1 MIDRIFFTT
10 GPAAGADGSA
20 TATGYSPHVS
30 GKVLAVY
37 VDYQDSPPGATTD
50 FTLADE
56 GDPAAEAIVNLAN
69 QATDI
74 KLYPRRLLETN
85 DGTDLTYDGTRK
97 VYGEYIVHGR
107 LKATIAQ
114 ANAADYCDITVWMET
129 L

>member
-1 MIDRIFFTT
+1 MIDRIQFST
-10 GPAAGADGSA
+10 GAAAGADGAA
-20 TATGYSPHVS
+20 TATGYSAPVS
-30 GKVLAVY
+30 GRVAAVY

-56 GDPAAEAIVNLAN
+56 GDPAAEAIVSLAN

-74 KLYPRRLLETN
+74 KLYPRRLLEAN

-97 VYGEYIVHGR
+97 VYGPYAVHGR

-114 ANAADYCDITVWMET
+114 ANAGDACVVTVWLER
-129 L
+129 